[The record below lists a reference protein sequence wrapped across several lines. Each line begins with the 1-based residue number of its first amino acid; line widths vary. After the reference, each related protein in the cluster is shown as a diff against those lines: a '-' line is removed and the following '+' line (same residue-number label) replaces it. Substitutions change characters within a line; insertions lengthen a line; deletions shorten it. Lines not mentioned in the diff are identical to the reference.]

1 MATELLTII
10 MDRKKRVEQLKSF
23 LEDDPG
29 DPFTRFALAQ
39 EYRAMGQIET
49 ALEMYEALVDEK
61 PDYVGTYYH
70 LGKLYE
76 SLGRSDDAIRT
87 YQTGIEQAAQSSDL
101 HARSELQGALLE
113 AQGIGF
119 DDE

>member
-1 MATELLTII
+1 
-10 MDRKKRVEQLKSF
+10 MDRFDTLLQYHR
-23 LEDDPG
+23 DDPD
-29 DPFTRFALAQ
+29 DPFVRYALAQ
-39 EYRAMGQIET
+39 EHLKRGET
-49 ALEMYEALVDEK
+49 NDALQYFEGLVDEH
-61 PDYVGTYYH
+61 PGYVGTYYH

-76 SLGRSDDAIRT
+76 ALGRSDDAIRT
-87 YQTGIEQAAQSSDL
+87 YQTGIEQAARASDL

>member
-1 MATELLTII
+1 
-10 MDRKKRVEQLKSF
+10 MDRFKTLLQYHR
-23 LEDDPG
+23 DDPD
-29 DPFTRFALAQ
+29 DPFVRYALAQ
-39 EYRAMGQIET
+39 EHLGRGET
-49 ALEMYEALVDEK
+49 NEALRYFEGLVGEH

-76 SLGRSDDAIRT
+76 ALGRSDDAIRT
-87 YQTGIEQAAQSSDL
+87 YQTGIEQAARASDL